1 MALEGILE
9 KINKNVEEEIRAIK
23 EEGRLKRQEIVARA
37 ESQAKGIGERILDEA
52 SRKVELDR
60 RQSTVSAELEHR
72 KEILTEKQ
80 KLLEDCFQAALEELV
95 SLPAAEYQSLIRRM
109 LLNLATT
116 GDERVLI
123 STEDEKR
130 IDQKFVDGVNEE
142 LKKTGRGGGLKLD
155 GTSPD
160 VRGGF
165 VLRTEDV
172 EVDCSFGTLLRQ
184 LREELQSQVAA
195 ILFGD
200 KK

>member
-9 KINKNVEEEIRAIK
+9 KINRNAREETGAIE

-37 ESQAKGIGERILDEA
+37 ESQAKEIGERILNEA

-116 GDERVLI
+116 GDERVLV
-123 STEDEKR
+123 SPQDEKK
-130 IDQKFVDGVNEE
+130 IDQSFIEQVNEE
-142 LKKTGRGGGLKLD
+142 LKKTGRHGRLRLD

-165 VLRTEDV
+165 ILRTEDV

-184 LREELQSQVAA
+184 LREESQSQVAA

>member
-1 MALEGILE
+1 MALENILE
-9 KINKNVEEEIRAIK
+9 KISRNAQEETGAIE
-23 EEGRLKRQEIVARA
+23 EEGRLKRQEIGARA
-37 ESQAKGIGERILDEA
+37 EAQAKEIGERILKEA
-52 SRKVELDR
+52 SQKMELER

-142 LKKTGRGGGLKLD
+142 LKKTGRHARLRLD

-200 KK
+200 KE